1 MMLKYAEVQCLR
13 KTKSIYKLLEQ
24 NEAAYKCRYV

>member
-1 MMLKYAEVQCLR
+1 MMLNCVEMLCLR

-24 NEAAYKCRYV
+24 NEAAYKCKYV